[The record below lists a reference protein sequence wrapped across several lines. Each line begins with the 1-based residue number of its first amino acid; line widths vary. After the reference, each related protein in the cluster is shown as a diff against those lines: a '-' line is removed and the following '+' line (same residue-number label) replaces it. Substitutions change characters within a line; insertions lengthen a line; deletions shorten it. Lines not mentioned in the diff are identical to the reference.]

1 MSVGRLLL
9 ITDGGLAAAA
19 GHDVR
24 DVVAAAVD
32 AGAREVLV
40 RDKDLPLAERVALA
54 TWTRSLLG
62 PLGGTVLVSSRPA
75 HIADGVHLAAADP
88 VPAVRPA
95 VMGRSCHHA
104 GELTAAAAEGC
115 DHATLSP
122 IFATPSKPGYGPP
135 LGVDRLAGAPL
146 PVFALGGVTP
156 RNAATC
162 LRSGAVGVAV
172 MGGVMSAPDPGAAV
186 AELLEAIAEV
196 AA

>member
-1 MSVGRLLL
+1 MTVGRLLV
-9 ITDGGLAAAA
+9 ITDRRLAAAA

-32 AGAREVLV
+32 AGAREVLI
-40 RDKDLPLAERVALA
+40 RDKHLPVADRVALA
-54 TWTRSLLG
+54 TWARSLLA
-62 PLGGTVLVSSRPA
+62 PLGGTVLISSGPA
-75 HIADGVHLAAADP
+75 QVADGVHLAAADP
-88 VPAVRPA
+88 IPAVRPA

-104 GELTAAAAEGC
+104 GELAAAAAEGC

-122 IFATPSKPGYGPP
+122 IFTTPSKPGYGPP

-146 PVFALGGVTP
+146 PVLALGGVTP
-156 RNAATC
+156 TNAATC

-172 MGGVMSAPDPGAAV
+172 MGGVMSAADPGAAV
-186 AELLEAIAEV
+186 TELLDAIAEV